1 MFCKLL
7 PCGRECNL
15 ITAIA
20 SKYPTFAIEY
30 WQVREMKR
38 SELEQAILNTLE
50 AIAKLKKEI
59 EQADPQ
65 EARRLWRRL
74 KELQYLQI
82 WQMETLERLSK

>member
-1 MFCKLL
+1 
-7 PCGRECNL
+7 
-15 ITAIA
+15 
-20 SKYPTFAIEY
+20 
-30 WQVREMKR
+30 MKR

-82 WQMETLERLSK
+82 WQMETLERLAK